1 MENNNER
8 EDKQQ
13 NFENDEN
20 GEEGEEQ
27 LGINSQ
33 GEYEE
38 QMEGEEEMINQMEE
52 HEEIGQEGEEQVQ
65 QQSIEEGYEEG
76 MDGGE
81 EQVEEGH
88 EEAIENIQEGA
99 VEEAYEEQNGQNNKE
114 NIQNNNK
121 NRKINNKKR
130 IELINKKLNSIN
142 SISKNNRNNNI
153 NPNENIID
161 KDTIEEKD
169 NNIYINKRNDI
180 LSDILGK
187 IQEFKIKKNNKNLR
201 LNYINIF
208 DDLDKELSKGL
219 NKLYNKNNKNN
230 NNINIINNLNEE
242 QKMNTQT
249 FERKIIR
256 NPKFK
261 EIISLINDKE
271 IKPNK
276 NYKSLGRSDL
286 INFMNE
292 KIKNNNNFSNIN
304 LFVPKKNNL
313 TNILE
318 NKIFGNNYK
327 KIRNDN
333 KKYYISCIDGKAI
346 VNGIR
351 KDIPIISRFSHKN
364 NKLINNNTC
373 IFDDLYR
380 TRNNGSNNFGIRNK
394 SLNINKC
401 LKKNEFNYDNY
412 HNYKR
417 FNINSGDNDFSFNIL
432 RNNFSKEN
440 LNKKSNNY
448 FLREFKFF
456 N

>member
-13 NFENDEN
+13 NFENNEN

-38 QMEGEEEMINQMEE
+38 QIEGDEEME
-52 HEEIGQEGEEQVQ
+52 QEGEEQVQ
-65 QQSIEEGYEEG
+65 QQQSIEEGYEKG

-114 NIQNNNK
+114 NIENNKK

-130 IELINKKLNSIN
+130 IELINKKLNSN
-142 SISKNNRNNNI
+142 NNKSKNNRNNNI
-153 NPNENIID
+153 NSNENIID

-169 NNIYINKRNDI
+169 NNININKRNDI
-180 LSDILGK
+180 LSDIIGK
-187 IQEFKIKKNNKNLR
+187 IQELKIRKNNENLR
-201 LNYINIF
+201 INYNNMF
-208 DDLDKELSKGL
+208 DDLNKELSKGL
-219 NKLYNKNNKNN
+219 DKLYNNKNKNN
-230 NNINIINNLNEE
+230 NNNIINNFNEE
-242 QKMNTQT
+242 QKMNTQL
-249 FERKIIR
+249 FERKIVS
-256 NPKFK
+256 NSKFK

-271 IKPNK
+271 YNPNK
-276 NYKSLGRSDL
+276 NYKTFGRNDL

-292 KIKNNNNFSNIN
+292 KIKNKNNFSNIN

-313 TNILE
+313 TNIFE
-318 NKIFGNNYK
+318 NKIFGNNFK
-327 KIRNDN
+327 KIRKDN
-333 KKYYISCIDGKAI
+333 KNYYISCIDGKAI
-346 VNGIR
+346 VNGVR

-364 NKLINNNTC
+364 NKLIKNNNTC
-373 IFDDLYR
+373 IFGDLNR
-380 TRNNGSNNFGIRNK
+380 ASNNCSNNFGKSSRRNN

-401 LKKNEFNYDNY
+401 LKKNEFNYDSFQ
-412 HNYKR
+412 NYKR
-417 FNINSGDNDFSFNIL
+417 FSRNSGDNDFSLNIL
-432 RNNFSKEN
+432 KNNLSKEN
-440 LNKKSNNY
+440 LSKNNNNY
-448 FLREFKFF
+448 FLRELKFF
-456 N
+456 K